1 MMNTTMPLPI
11 VVCYT
16 TNFVVPAATT
26 LLSII
31 ESANP
36 NTSCHIIS
44 LVEAPLAP
52 SIEQRIKG
60 LDKRGIVS
68 EWTFIDMSGRVPSAY
83 FGSFSIG
90 SLYRILIPE
99 LLPEY
104 DTALYLDCD
113 IIVQNDFSKL
123 FSIDLGENLL
133 GGVRETLIGANI
145 DHFKSLEL
153 KDPTWYI
160 NSGFL
165 LMNLKEMRRVNFSKQ
180 MMDLLQTERARSY
193 KFPDQDAYNILAHGK
208 IISLP
213 PYYNSI
219 RTFYPSIYK
228 DAFLKLYTI
237 DDWKAVHSHGNVHYT
252 SAKPW
257 KGYAIQFDK
266 WWNYYIQLP
275 QSLKHQMEVSKKAQ
289 RLYNLWKKPIIG
301 SLFQGLLKAKDTL
314 TALVKE
320 EK

>member
-1 MMNTTMPLPI
+1 MLNTTMPLPI

-31 ESANP
+31 ESADP
-36 NTSCHIIS
+36 NTTYHIIS
-44 LVEAPLAP
+44 LVEAPLSP
-52 SIEQRIKG
+52 SIEQGIKG
-60 LDKRGIVS
+60 LDRRGIVS
-68 EWTFIDMSGRVPSAY
+68 EWTFIYMSGRVPSAY

-113 IIVQNDFSKL
+113 IIVQNDLSKL

-153 KDPTWYI
+153 NDPTWYI

-180 MMDLLQTERARSY
+180 MMDLLQTERAC
-193 KFPDQDAYNILAHGK
+193 L
-208 IISLP
+208 
-213 PYYNSI
+213 
-219 RTFYPSIYK
+219 
-228 DAFLKLYTI
+228 LYTSPSPR
-237 DDWKAVHSHGNVHYT
+237 DS
-252 SAKPW
+252 
-257 KGYAIQFDK
+257 
-266 WWNYYIQLP
+266 
-275 QSLKHQMEVSKKAQ
+275 
-289 RLYNLWKKPIIG
+289 
-301 SLFQGLLKAKDTL
+301 
-314 TALVKE
+314 
-320 EK
+320 

>member
-1 MMNTTMPLPI
+1 MLNTTMPLPI

-16 TNFVVPAATT
+16 TNFVVPVATT

-31 ESANP
+31 ESASP
-36 NTSCHIIS
+36 NTRYHIIS
-44 LVEAPLAP
+44 LVEAPLSS

-104 DTALYLDCD
+104 DTTLYLDCD
-113 IIVQNDFSKL
+113 IIVQNDLSKL

-145 DHFKSLEL
+145 GHFKSLEL

-208 IISLP
+208 IICLP

-228 DAFLKLYTI
+228 DAFLKLYTN
-237 DDWKAVHSHGNVHYT
+237 DDWKAVHRHGNVHYT

-266 WWNYYIQLP
+266 WWNHYIQLP
-275 QSLKHQMEVSKKAQ
+275 ESLRHQMEVSLSAKA
-289 RLYNLWKKPIIG
+289 LYQLWKMPIVG
-301 SLFQGLLKAKDTL
+301 SLMSLGLIIKDKL
-314 TALVKE
+314 ISQFR
-320 EK
+320 

>member
-1 MMNTTMPLPI
+1 MNKTMPLPI

-31 ESANP
+31 ESADP
-36 NTSCHIIS
+36 TTRYHIIS
-44 LVEAPLAP
+44 LVEAPLSP
-52 SIEQRIKG
+52 SIEQEIKG

-99 LLPEY
+99 LLPKY

-113 IIVQNDFSKL
+113 IIVQNDLSKL
-123 FSIDLGENLL
+123 LSTDLGDNLL

-153 KDPTWYI
+153 EDSTWYI

-180 MMDLLQTERARSY
+180 MMDLLQTEKAKSFV
-193 KFPDQDAYNILAHGK
+193 FPDQDAYNILAHGK

-213 PYYNSI
+213 PYFNSI

-237 DDWKAVHSHGNVHYT
+237 DDWKAVHRHGNVHYT

-266 WWNYYIQLP
+266 WWDYYIQLP
-275 QSLKHQMEVSKKAQ
+275 ESLKQQMEVSKKTNQLYIIWKTPLIGLIFQ
-289 RLYNLWKKPIIG
+289 R
-301 SLFQGLLKAKDTL
+301 LLKAKDAL
-314 TALVKE
+314 TSLLTK
-320 EK
+320 K